1 MANDNKL
8 SRRDFIK
15 ITTISAGAIT
25 FGAGSLNFFEG
36 CSPANQQGAGF
47 LSANEIKLVEA
58 IAEQIIPTD
67 EWPGGRDAGVANFID
82 IQLKGS
88 LSRFGQDYSKGLAGL
103 ENTCKQKF
111 NNNFENLPWDKQTA
125 ILRDMEEGKLDGEV
139 WKKGFSEYFFELLRS
154 HCMQGFYGSPRHGG
168 NKNFI
173 SYKMIGLDEPQIIG
187 ENRYGS
193 KI

>member
-1 MANDNKL
+1 MGNKNNL

-15 ITTISAGAIT
+15 ISALSAGALAFTTGGIS
-25 FGAGSLNFFEG
+25 FIQG
-36 CSPANQQGAGF
+36 CSPANNQ
-47 LSANEIKLVEA
+47 SAVFFTKNDIKLLEA

-82 IQLKGS
+82 IQLNGP
-88 LSRFGQDYSKGLAGL
+88 LHRFRKDYRIGLNAL
-103 ENTCKQKF
+103 ENTCQNKF
-111 NNNFENLPWDKQTA
+111 HKKFEKLSWDSQTA
-125 ILRDMEEGKLDGEV
+125 VLLDMEAGKLDGDV

-154 HCMQGFYGSPRHGG
+154 NCMQGYYGSPRHGG

-187 ENRYGS
+187 ENRTG
-193 KI
+193 I

>member
-1 MANDNKL
+1 
-8 SRRDFIK
+8 
-15 ITTISAGAIT
+15 
-25 FGAGSLNFFEG
+25 
-36 CSPANQQGAGF
+36 
-47 LSANEIKLVEA
+47 
-58 IAEQIIPTD
+58 
-67 EWPGGRDAGVANFID
+67 
-82 IQLKGS
+82 
-88 LSRFGQDYSKGLAGL
+88 L